1 MLDASL
7 LSLGAHGT
15 VAALVVEGDA
25 SSGGARRVALAAPA
39 RLSLPSLL
47 GQLLSSKVSSW
58 ARSKLG
64 TFACPA
70 PEPPPPPPPPPPGGF
85 AWNSSALLSLLDAAV
100 EKAGPIGLNGLVR
113 VLTGGSGEVVVPAG
127 TLPALRHNVS
137 GLGQL
142 AISVGELNVSGLDS
156 LAALRLLEPLPAD
169 SAALSSALA
178 LGSLNVSLDLLVAI
192 ETAGGARTSSA
203 LRVSLALRDVE
214 LQAAGR
220 LALNASGLS
229 GLQLN
234 QIVPS
239 LLLNCSLTQVRSPPL
254 LARPPLP
261 APHRPPAA

>member
-1 MLDASL
+1 MHA
-7 LSLGAHGT
+7 T
-15 VAALVVEGDA
+15 VAALAVEVGA

-39 RLSLPSLL
+39 HLSLPALL
-47 GQLLSSKVSSW
+47 SELLSSKVSSW
-58 ARSKLG
+58 ARAKLG

-70 PEPPPPPPPPPPGGF
+70 PEPPPPPPPPPPGSF
-85 AWNSSALLSLLDAAV
+85 AWSSSGLLSLLDAAV
-100 EKAGPIGLNGLVR
+100 EKVGPMGLNALVDL
-113 VLTGGSGEVVVPAG
+113 LTGGSGEAVVPAG
-127 TLPALRHNVS
+127 TLPALRHNIS

-142 AISVGELNVSGLDS
+142 EIAVGELNISGLDS
-156 LAALRLLEPLPAD
+156 LAALQLLKPVPAD

-239 LLLNCSLTQVRSPPL
+239 LLLNCSLTQARSPP
-254 LARPPLP
+254 PP
-261 APHRPPAA
+261 